1 MSGYDKKI
9 KRNTSLNLMAGRFGI
24 YDGTQERPDDSE
36 KENTTSNLDGLK
48 DQILRLHQGG
58 GYLQQ
63 DRMIADKKRSL
74 DRALLYS
81 YQACTI
87 KRIACTDNMDN
98 TTIYPNVNH
107 LNNKEICRALINPDK
122 NKMDYDDKIVSVPY
136 EDNYHPGDVFEW
148 VGTNTYW
155 MIYLQELE
163 ERAYFR
169 GEIRKCSHQ
178 INWEDEN
185 GEHSTYAAIRGPVE
199 TKINYIQKHQI
210 SVDTPNY
217 SLDIYIPRNKETLS
231 FFRRYQKFYLQSRE
245 EGGPIICWRVEAVD
259 WISTPGILEVTAV
272 EYYINE
278 TEDDLEKGIVGG
290 LKVDPIDPNKDLMSM
305 AIEGPTFI
313 KPKQPYEYYC
323 KGFNSGAEAWSVD
336 TNKYPVEFKVDPKD
350 PMHIKLI
357 WFKSYHGQFE
367 LKYGNYSKTIV
378 VESLF

>member
-1 MSGYDKKI
+1 MSGYEKI
-9 KRNTSLNLMAGRFGI
+9 KRNTSLNLMAGRLDI
-24 YDGTQERPDDSE
+24 YGGMPERQEDSE
-36 KENTTSNLDGLK
+36 KKNTTSNLDGLK
-48 DQILRLHQGG
+48 DQALRLHQGG

-87 KRIACTDNMDN
+87 KKIACTDDKDN
-98 TTIYPNVNH
+98 TIYPNVNV
-107 LNNKEICRALINPDK
+107 LNDKQICRALINPDK

-136 EDNYHPGDVFEW
+136 EDNFHPGDVFEW
-148 VGTNTYW
+148 VGTDTFW

-178 INWEDEN
+178 INWEDET

-199 TKINYIQKHQI
+199 TKINYIQKHDI
-210 SVDTPNY
+210 SLDTPNY
-217 SLDIYIPRNKETLS
+217 SLDIYVPRNEETLS
-231 FFRRYQKFYLQSRE
+231 YFRRYAKFYLQSRE
-245 EGGPIICWRVEAVD
+245 KGGPTVCWRVEAVD

-290 LKVDPIDPNKDLMSM
+290 LKVDPIDPNPELTN
-305 AIEGPTFI
+305 AIIEGETFI
-313 KPKQPYEYYC
+313 KPKQVYEYYF
-323 KGFNSGAEAWSVD
+323 KGIDSGNAWNID
-336 TNKYPVEFKVDPKD
+336 EKKYPVAFKVDPNNNL
-350 PMHIKLI
+350 HVKLI
-357 WFKSYHGQFE
+357 WNKSYHGQFE
-367 LKYGNYSKTIV
+367 LKYGNHSKTIV